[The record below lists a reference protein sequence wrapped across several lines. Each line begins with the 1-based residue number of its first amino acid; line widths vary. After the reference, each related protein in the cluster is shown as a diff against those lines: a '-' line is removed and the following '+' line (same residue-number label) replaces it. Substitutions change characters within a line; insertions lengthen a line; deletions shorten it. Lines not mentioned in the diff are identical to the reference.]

1 MGFSGGGSQLRA
13 HTHDGTVALDGGALD
28 FDNITQSQ
36 SSAGMVFYSDGTHL
50 QQLAYPG
57 TPAGET
63 LVAAPAS
70 SAPTWGAAGG
80 GAWNLDGSDS
90 STSTAALNVT
100 GMVGRD
106 ITICYFQVEPATA
119 VTMEYPILRING
131 VSTGTYDTVNYRVYG
146 GAAGTTTVDRTGTGY
161 ILEEDSGNNSELV
174 YSGQMIIWK
183 GNPNLGFTGNTM
195 KNMTGTYRND
205 IGLTANT
212 VMGTGAQPDTNPI
225 TDIAVRMTSG
235 NISGKIQVISM
246 DYS

>member
-1 MGFSGGGSQLRA
+1 MGFGGG
-13 HTHDGTVALDGGALD
+13 GGGAITPHVHNSVPLQGGPLD
-28 FDNITQSQ
+28 FANDTIASLNVGSTTFSNGAALQELAI
-36 SSAGMVFYSDGTHL
+36 GNPSD
-50 QQLAYPG
+50 
-57 TPAGET
+57 T
-63 LVAAPAS
+63 LVVNGLGTAPE
-70 SAPTWGAAGG
+70 WGAPGG

-90 STSTAALNVT
+90 STNTAALNVT

-131 VSTGTYDTVNYRVYG
+131 VSSATYDTVNYRVYG

-174 YSGQMIIWK
+174 YSGEMIIWK

-225 TDIAVRMTSG
+225 TDISVRLTSG

-246 DYS
+246 NYS